1 MKHRTLTAALGLL
14 VAAILIPTGLAQAA
28 SADPT
33 GIWRKAKQGEHP
45 GKMQVFRCGAGKKL
59 LCVKI
64 VWLQNPTY
72 KGRPLI
78 DVRNGNP
85 SMRGRPILGL
95 QIVSG
100 MQPVSANQWKGSI
113 YNPEDGNTYS
123 ATLTLVSRNQIHL
136 KGCKGWILCGE
147 RTWLR
152 TSLPKPEPE
161 PKPQIEASAE
171 PEAVVKPVIA
181 TASAEP
187 EPNTLS
193 EAEMLTPAVQDGTR
207 PGFRFLNTVTKAD
220 ANEFSGE
227 NVPSMFEMSSLIVAQ
242 PAAPAPTPKPQNM
255 QATAA
260 PAPAS
265 RQAPVTATAHRA
277 PVPAGAQTGSIETD
291 ETENAEVAIVDQ
303 APLSRRQ
310 RRLLRRQQQSQ
321 ELFPWLR

>member
-14 VAAILIPTGLAQAA
+14 VAATLIPTGLAQAA

-33 GIWRKAKQGEHP
+33 GIWRKAKQGERP
-45 GKMQVFRCGAGKKL
+45 GKMQVFRCGSGKKL
-59 LCVKI
+59 LCAKI
-64 VWLQNPTY
+64 VWLQNPLDS
-72 KGRPLI
+72 KGQPLH
-78 DVRNGNP
+78 DVRNSNTT
-85 SMRGRPILGL
+85 MRARPILGL
-95 QIVSG
+95 PIVNG

-136 KGCKGWILCGE
+136 KGCKAWLLCGE

-152 TSLPKPEPE
+152 TTLPRPEPE
-161 PKPQIEASAE
+161 PQIEASAE
-171 PEAVVKPVIA
+171 PEAVVKPVVA
-181 TASAEP
+181 TASA

-193 EAEMLTPAVQDGTR
+193 EAEMLTPAVQDGAR
-207 PGFRFLNTVTKAD
+207 PGFRFLNTATKSD

-242 PAAPAPTPKPQNM
+242 PTVPAPTPKPQNM

-260 PAPAS
+260 PVAARPAPAA
-265 RQAPVTATAHRA
+265 RTAS
-277 PVPAGAQTGSIETD
+277 VPASAQTGSIETVELA
-291 ETENAEVAIVDQ
+291 ETENAEVAIVDE

-310 RRLLRRQQQSQ
+310 RRLLRRQQQGQ
-321 ELFPWLR
+321 GLFPWLR

>member
-33 GIWRKAKQGEHP
+33 GIWRKAKQGERP
-45 GKMQVFRCGAGKKL
+45 GKMQVYRCGRSKKL

-64 VWLQNPTY
+64 VWLQNPLDS
-72 KGRPLI
+72 KGKPLH
-78 DVRNGNP
+78 DVRNTNA
-85 SMRGRPILGL
+85 SMRARPILGL
-95 QIVSG
+95 QIVNG

-113 YNPEDGNTYS
+113 YNPEDGNTFS

-136 KGCKGWILCGE
+136 KGCKAWLLCGE

-152 TSLPKPEPE
+152 TTMPKKPEVE
-161 PKPQIEASAE
+161 PQIEASAK
-171 PEAVVKPVIA
+171 PEAVVKPVVA
-181 TASAEP
+181 KASAEP

-207 PGFRFLNTVTKAD
+207 PGFRFLNTATKVD
-220 ANEFSGE
+220 SNEFSGE

-242 PAAPAPTPKPQNM
+242 PVAPAPTPKPQNLR
-255 QATAA
+255 ATAA

-277 PVPAGAQTGSIETD
+277 PVPADAQTGPIETD

-321 ELFPWLR
+321 GLFPWLR